1 MNNLV
6 GVIVSAI
13 YIGKIEKNTK
23 NASFFD
29 KIRIFYV

>member
-13 YIGKIEKNTK
+13 YIVAVVVTSKFMSKFGVI
-23 NASFFD
+23 A
-29 KIRIFYV
+29 